1 MKNQIISS
9 QTAII
14 EKTMAVSDIAKALGV
29 SYDSANNAVKRCF
42 PTIVKNGIQTK
53 LNEKQ
58 VAYISRELK
67 QNTQV
72 TNQMTFEAG
81 SKVKNTQTEL
91 EILDNAM
98 KAMIDLQNL
107 YNLKESEYKE
117 IIARKDARLIE
128 QQPKADFY
136 DAVAESKDAIDIG
149 KVAKVLNIGIG
160 RNRLFETLRNK
171 HILQNNNVPYQKY
184 IDAGYFRV
192 IEQKYMN
199 INGTTHINVKTLVYQ
214 RGVDFIRKICIANNV
229 ITN

>member
-1 MKNQIISS
+1 MKNKLNSIH
-9 QTAII
+9 TAVMQRSMTVK
-14 EKTMAVSDIAKALGV
+14 EVAQALRM
-29 SYDSANNAVKRCF
+29 SYD
-42 PTIVKNGIQTK
+42 TIMQKARELGYTQNGITTH

-58 VAYISRELK
+58 VTEIKKLLVPRTFELK
-67 QNTQV
+67 
-72 TNQMTFEAG
+72 
-81 SKVKNTQTEL
+81 SKVDSTVTAQEENET
-91 EILDNAM
+91 ILQA
-98 KAMIDLQNL
+98 ITI
-107 YNLKESEYKE
+107 LKHRSNEYKKRAE
-117 IIARKDARLIE
+117 SAEKRLIE

-149 KVAKVLNIGIG
+149 KVAKVLNVGIG

-171 HILQNNNVPYQKY
+171 HILQNTNVPYQKY

-199 INGTTHINVKTLVYQ
+199 IDGTTHINVKTLVYQ